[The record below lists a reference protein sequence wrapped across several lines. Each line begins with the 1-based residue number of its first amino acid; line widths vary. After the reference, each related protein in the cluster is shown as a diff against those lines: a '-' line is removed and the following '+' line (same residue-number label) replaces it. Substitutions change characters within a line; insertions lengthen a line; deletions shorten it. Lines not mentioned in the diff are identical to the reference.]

1 MSEATTDNKPL
12 ARRKTDTDWTAL
24 RLEYINGTLSL
35 RDLADKHGVNHNT
48 ILARSAREKWEDKRK
63 QLQSTAITVAQEK
76 LTEDRIEQLLQ
87 FSAKDIEL
95 AILAKE
101 KVELFL
107 KSLQEATEAQTL
119 NTLTN
124 ALATAQKIGRLA
136 LGAETS
142 NSKVTATTTTVDR
155 KETLSVLMAEINQ
168 ITANISSLPAPKQ

>member
-1 MSEATTDNKPL
+1 MSVPATTNKPV
-12 ARRKTDTDWTAL
+12 ARRKTDTDWNAL

-35 RDLADKHGVNHNT
+35 RDLARKHGLSESTVGNRAVRH
-48 ILARSAREKWEDKRK
+48 KWEQDRER
-63 QLQSTAITVAQEK
+63 LRTEANIISQEK

-87 FSAKDIEL
+87 FSSKDIEL

-124 ALATAQKIGRLA
+124 ALATAQKVGRLA

-168 ITANISSLPAPKQ
+168 ITANIATLPAPKQ

>member
-1 MSEATTDNKPL
+1 MSVPATDNKPV
-12 ARRKTDTDWTAL
+12 AKRKTDTDWNAL

-35 RDLADKHGVNHNT
+35 RDLADKHGVNESTVCNRA
-48 ILARSAREKWEDKRK
+48 ARHGWEQDREHLRAEA
-63 QLQSTAITVAQEK
+63 SNVAQEK

-87 FSAKDIEL
+87 FSSKDIEL

-124 ALATAQKIGRLA
+124 ALATAQKVGRLA

-168 ITANISSLPAPKQ
+168 ITANIATLPAPKQ